1 MLHVKQPIDK
11 RRNESTL
18 FFRSIEDKKLT
29 LCNVNVQS
37 LLSKVDEIQI
47 FSQVE
52 NVDII
57 CITEHWLQSK
67 NVCDIN
73 IPGYKICSHFS
84 RNVHIHGGS
93 LILCR
98 DCICNDAI
106 EILKIKKK
114 SVECHIEMCG
124 IIYNNIAIICVYRP
138 PNGELDIF
146 FENVTA
152 AVEMVMKRTQLVI
165 LCGDFNIDYVKDSL
179 AKQTLCDILSS
190 FELNITTCD
199 PTRIFTM
206 CNGRTCSSA
215 IDYLSTNLPVD
226 MYVCKIVDPCI
237 ADHFAQIITI
247 KNGMNEPISK
257 SAYSEIEFRNLSENN
272 LKLFVDEVAHTDW
285 SFVCGVND
293 INVAFSEFINT
304 LLFCLNTCCPLV
316 RKKRDT
322 VHKKKSWFNDNLMK
336 QRKELKRLYGLVNST
351 NSENSRMLYQ
361 EMKREYK
368 KDIRIT
374 KREHYKNRINSAE
387 NRSKEIWKIINTK
400 LNRNKNKANPIKLLV
415 NDKVIKDSDKI
426 ANTFAN
432 FFSTISNIKLFEH
445 FGENLS
451 LPCTTMDNQP
461 QTLFVRY
468 IDEYTVK
475 NEIKKLNNK
484 KSAGL
489 DEITTKLLK
498 LISDIISAPLV
509 YLINKSLESGIFP
522 DILKV
527 ACVIPLYKKDDQCN
541 IENYRQISL
550 LSVFSKL
557 IERLIHNMIVEFLNL
572 HNIITPCQHGFISTK
587 SIETASYHLLN
598 SIYNDL
604 DEGKYVMSLMFDLS
618 RAFDTVNIEF
628 LVTKLYN
635 MGIRGNLLQWI
646 KSYMSNRKL
655 LVKYADTMSDVKDVQ
670 MGVPQGSVL
679 GPLLFTIYVND
690 LPTFITKGRVTMFA
704 DDTTI
709 TVSAQDPEE
718 LSKNITH
725 VYNELDTWC
734 QRNQLILNEKKT
746 VFINFH
752 IRRELAPEFLTENNI
767 DVSQSAKFLGTWLD
781 SKLSW
786 NVHVDFVCK
795 KLNSAYF
802 AIFQMKTVLDVK
814 GLLNIYYAL
823 AYSHLAMN
831 IVTWGVGRNVSR
843 VLISQKRII
852 RLIFSLQPLD
862 SCRDIFRENKIMTVI
877 GIFILKCVCFVH
889 KNIRCFSRLGDT
901 HSYKTRYNNDLTVP
915 LHTTNFYK
923 QSPNYNFITL
933 FNKLPSHLKNVTHF
947 NKFKNASKNYLL
959 EKSFYSLQEFLCQ

>member
-1 MLHVKQPIDK
+1 MDEI
-11 RRNESTL
+11 
-18 FFRSIEDKKLT
+18 I
-29 LCNVNVQS
+29 LCNINVQS
-37 LLSKVDEIQI
+37 LLNKVDEIQV

-57 CITEHWLQSK
+57 CITEHWLKNK
-67 NVCDIN
+67 NVCDVN

-93 LILCR
+93 LILCK
-98 DCICNDAI
+98 DVICNNVT
-106 EILKIKKK
+106 EILKIKKY
-114 SVECHIEMCG
+114 SVESHVEMCG
-124 IIYNNIAIICVYRP
+124 IIYNNIAIMCAYRP

-146 FENVTA
+146 FENITA
-152 AVEMVMKRTQLVI
+152 AVEVVMKQTQLLI
-165 LCGDFNIDYVKDSL
+165 FCGDFNIDYVKDSL

-206 CNGRTCSSA
+206 CNGCTCSSA

-247 KNGMNEPISK
+247 KNGMNKPTSESARSESK
-257 SAYSEIEFRNLSENN
+257 FRNLSENN
-272 LKLFVDEVAHTDW
+272 LKLFAAEVANTDW
-285 SFVCGVND
+285 SFVYNVDD

-316 RKKRDT
+316 
-322 VHKKKSWFNDNLMK
+322 KKKDTIHKQNAWFNDNLMK
-336 QRKELKRLYGLVNST
+336 QRNELKSLYWLVNSS
-351 NSENSRMLYQ
+351 NSKILYQ

-368 KDIRIT
+368 KNIRIT
-374 KREHYKNRINSAE
+374 KREYYKNRINSAE
-387 NRSKEIWKIINTK
+387 NRSKETWKIINIK
-400 LNRNKNKANPIKLLV
+400 LNRNKNKANPIQLLV

-432 FFSTISNIKLFEH
+432 YFSTISNIKLFEYY
-445 FGENLS
+445 GENLS
-451 LPCTTMDNQP
+451 LPCTIMGNQP

-475 NEIKKLNNK
+475 NAINKLNNK

-489 DEITTKLLK
+489 DEITTKVLK
-498 LISDIISAPLV
+498 VIKDIISSPLV

-522 DILKV
+522 DILKI

-550 LSVFSKL
+550 LNVLSKL
-557 IERLIHNMIVEFLNL
+557 IERLIHNMIVEFLNM

-587 SIETASYHLLN
+587 SIETASHYLLD

-604 DEGKYVMSLMFDLS
+604 DEGKYVMTLMFDLS
-618 RAFDTVNIEF
+618 RAFDTVNIEYM
-628 LVTKLYN
+628 VTKLYN
-635 MGIRGNLLQWI
+635 MGIRGNLLHWI
-646 KSYMSNRKL
+646 NSYMSNRKF

-679 GPLLFTIYVND
+679 GPLLFTLYVND
-690 LPTFITKGRVTMFA
+690 LPTFITKGRVTMYA

-709 TVSAQDPEE
+709 TVSAEDPEE

-725 VYNELDTWC
+725 VYNELGTWC

-752 IRRELAPEFLTENNI
+752 IRRELAPEFWTENNI
-767 DVSQSAKFLGTWLD
+767 DASHNAKFLGTWLD

-786 NVHVDFVCK
+786 NIHVDFVCK

-802 AIFQMKTVLDVK
+802 AIFQMKNVLDVK

-823 AYSHLAMN
+823 AYSHLTMN
-831 IVTWGVGRNVSR
+831 IVTWGAGRNISR

-862 SCRDIFRENKIMTVI
+862 SCRDIFRNNKILTVT
-877 GIFILKCVCFVH
+877 GIYILKCVCFVH
-889 KNIRCFSRLGDT
+889 KNIHSFNRLGDT

-915 LHTTNFYK
+915 LHTTDFYK
-923 QSPNYNFITL
+923 RSPKYNLITL
-933 FNKLPSHLKNVTHF
+933 YNKLPSHLKNVKHF
-947 NKFKNASKNYLL
+947 NKFKSATKKYLL